1 MLASACD
8 EYLAWSLASIV
19 SLPATYRLEAGL
31 SSPGQ
36 VLQFTAISHRG
47 SRLAFVH
54 LELVTCISTAPLH
67 CRDYE
72 AIAQDFVTLQFMD
85 KGTDLRPIMPVLAKV
100 R

>member
-1 MLASACD
+1 M
-8 EYLAWSLASIV
+8 
-19 SLPATYRLEAGL
+19 SLPAPYRLKAGSCSAGL
-31 SSPGQ
+31 
-36 VLQFTAISHRG
+36 VLLLKSISHRG
-47 SRLAFVH
+47 SKLASLH
-54 LELVTCISTAPLH
+54 LMSLSPTGFRMAPLH

>member
-1 MLASACD
+1 MKL
-8 EYLAWSLASIV
+8 
-19 SLPATYRLEAGL
+19 
-31 SSPGQ
+31 
-36 VLQFTAISHRG
+36 SHRG
-47 SRLAFVH
+47 SRLASLH
-54 LELVTCISTAPLH
+54 LMGLSQIGSRMAPLH